1 MNRPSQSI
9 KMRGIS
15 PEEAEAITAE
25 FHGLDRDGNGEVS
38 VDELEAV
45 LRSMRVKLLVSE
57 TEIKQTMRKIDS
69 NGDGV
74 IQLSELN
81 GVLEKYDTKGTVYKA
96 LNMRSEIRREFKKY
110 DSDGSGYI
118 SKDELLNIVNER
130 TGANV
135 TPKQLELMMKDS
147 DTNDD
152 GRINYEE
159 FCEMMT
165 KSFMKRRVFKTR
177 SC

>member
-1 MNRPSQSI
+1 MSKPYQSI

-25 FHGLDRDGNGEVS
+25 FNGLDKDGNGEVS

-45 LRSMRVKLLVSE
+45 LRSMRIKLMISE

-74 IQLSELN
+74 IQMSELN

-96 LNMRSEIRREFKKY
+96 LNLRSEIRKEFRKY
-110 DSDGSGYI
+110 DTDQSGYI
-118 SKDELLNIVNER
+118 SKEELLDVVNER

-135 TPKQLELMMKDS
+135 TSKQLELMMKDS
-147 DTNDD
+147 DKNDD

-165 KSFMKRRVFKTR
+165 KSFMKRRVFKKR
-177 SC
+177 S